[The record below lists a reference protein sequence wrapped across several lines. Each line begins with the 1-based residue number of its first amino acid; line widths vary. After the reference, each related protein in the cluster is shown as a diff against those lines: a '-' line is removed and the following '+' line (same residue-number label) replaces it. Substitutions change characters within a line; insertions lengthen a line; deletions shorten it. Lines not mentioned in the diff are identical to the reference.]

1 MKFHIILIALLF
13 SAVNARSQSGNST
26 KENAGKLWYQNPFN
40 KKKNFSI
47 KLDKAYKLVD
57 KLNPTEIVVAVI
69 DGGTDPHHPDLQANM
84 WHNPKEIPFNNVD
97 DDNNGYTDDTV
108 GWNFIG
114 GKDGQ
119 MVGCDNLE
127 IVRLVREQ
135 SREFEGFKAE
145 GNPDKQMVAKYE
157 NFLKM
162 KKDVDENKE
171 KYTKQ
176 LDRVKPI
183 LDTMEGIMKN
193 MGTTTPTEAQVQ
205 AYEPKTLMESIIM
218 GILKQNQGMTF
229 GDLYKGLNEQVKQIE
244 VRANCQYN
252 IDYDPRSIVGDDYK
266 NANEKL
272 YGNNS
277 VAGPDAFHGTHV
289 AGIIAA
295 VRGNGIGVEG
305 VASKAKIMVVR
316 VVPDGDE
323 RDKDVANG
331 IRYAV
336 DNGAKIIN
344 MSFGKGYSYNKQV
357 VNDAVEYAAKKGV
370 LLVHAAGNSNNDN
383 DAIGNYPNDS
393 LPGGRFAE
401 TWIEVGASQQQSKH
415 LATDFSNYGK
425 NNVDLFAPGYEIFS
439 TTPNNG
445 YENANGTSMASPVV
459 AGVAALVWS
468 CYPNLTAVQVK
479 DILMKSATR
488 HKGKVVLP
496 GTEQKVKFSELSVS
510 GGVVNAENAL
520 KMAASIK

>member
-1 MKFHIILIALLF
+1 MKLYISLFALLF
-13 SAVNARSQSGNST
+13 LAGKALSQSPSMSKIT
-26 KENAGKLWYQNPFN
+26 ASKLWYQQAFN

-47 KLDKAYKLVD
+47 KLDKAYQLVE

-84 WHNPKEIPFNNVD
+84 WHNPKEIPFNNLD

-135 SREFEGFKAE
+135 AKEFEGFKAE
-145 GNPDKQMVAKYE
+145 GNPDKRMVARYE
-157 NFLKM
+157 NYLKM
-162 KKDVDENKE
+162 RQDVEDNKE

-176 LDRVKPI
+176 LERMRPI
-183 LDTMEGIMKN
+183 LDTMENIMQN
-193 MGTTTPTEAQVQ
+193 MGTNNPSDAQVQ
-205 AYEPKTLMESIIM
+205 AYEPKTLMETIIIGLLNKENM
-218 GILKQNQGMTF
+218 SF
-229 GDLYKGLNEQVKQIE
+229 SDLMKGLREQLKQIE

-252 IDYDPRSIVGDDYK
+252 ISYDPRTIVGDDYS
-266 NANEKL
+266 NANEKF

-295 VRGNGIGVEG
+295 VRGNGVGVEG
-305 VASKAKIMVVR
+305 VASKARIMSVR

-357 VNDAVEYAAKKGV
+357 VNEAVEYASKKGV
-370 LLVHAAGNSNNDN
+370 LLVHAAGNSSNDN
-383 DAIGNYPNDS
+383 DVIGNYPNDS
-393 LPGGRFAE
+393 LTNGRFAE
-401 TWIEVGASQQQSKH
+401 TWIEVGASQQISKA
-415 LATDFSNYGK
+415 LATDFSNFGK
-425 NNVDLFAPGYEIFS
+425 NNVDLFAPGYEIYS

-468 CYPNLTAVQVK
+468 CYPSLTAVQVK
-479 DILMKSATR
+479 DILMKSAT
-488 HKGKVVLP
+488 KYNGKVILP
-496 GTEQKVKFSELSVS
+496 GTESDKIKFSELSIS
-510 GGVVNAENAL
+510 GSVVNAEKAL
-520 KMAASIK
+520 EMAAQIK

>member
-1 MKFHIILIALLF
+1 MKFYISFLALLF
-13 SAVNARSQSGNST
+13 TAGTALSQSAST
-26 KENAGKLWYQNPFN
+26 NENASSKLWYQQAFN

-47 KLDKAYKLVD
+47 KLDKAYKLVEN
-57 KLNPTEIVVAVI
+57 LNPTEIVVAVI

-84 WHNPKEIPFNNVD
+84 WHNRKEIPFNNLD

-127 IVRLVREQ
+127 IVRLVRDQ
-135 SREFEGFKAE
+135 AREFEGFKAE
-145 GNPDKQMVAKYE
+145 DNPDKRMVARYE
-157 NFLKM
+157 NYLKM
-162 KKDVDENKE
+162 KQDVEENRE
-171 KYTKQ
+171 KFTKQ
-176 LDRVKPI
+176 LERVKPF
-183 LDTMEGIMKN
+183 LDTIQRIVNKI
-193 MGTTTPTEAQVQ
+193 GTDNPTEAQVN
-205 AYEPKTLMESIIM
+205 AYEPKTFMESLIFGLM
-218 GILKQNQGMTF
+218 KQNGMTF
-229 GDLYKGLNEQVKQIE
+229 NDLIKGLKEQIKQVE

-252 IDYDPRSIVGDDYK
+252 IDYDPRSIVGDNYS
-266 NANEKL
+266 NANERF
-272 YGNNS
+272 YGNNN

-305 VASKAKIMVVR
+305 VASKARIMVVR

-357 VNDAVEYAAKKGV
+357 VNEAVEYAVGKGV

-383 DAIGNYPNDS
+383 DAIANYPNDS
-393 LPGGRFAE
+393 LGAGRFAA
-401 TWIEVGASQQQSKH
+401 TWIEVGASQQNSKE
-415 LATDFSNYGK
+415 LPTDFSNYGK
-425 NNVDLFAPGYEIFS
+425 NNVDLFAPGYEIYS

-479 DILMKSATR
+479 DVLMKSVTK
-488 HKGKVVLP
+488 HKGKVILP
-496 GTEQKVKFSELSVS
+496 GTKSDKVKFSELSIS
-510 GGVVNAENAL
+510 GGVVNAEKAL
-520 KMAASIK
+520 KMAAEIK

>member
-1 MKFHIILIALLF
+1 MIKYTASLALLIGASSLF
-13 SAVNARSQSGNST
+13 AQSG
-26 KENAGKLWYQNPFN
+26 KEQKKSNNALWYQQAFN
-40 KKKNFSI
+40 KKKNVGI
-47 KLDKAYKLVD
+47 KLDKAYGIANT
-57 KLNPTEIVVAVI
+57 LNPKEIIVAVI
-69 DGGTDPHHPDLQANM
+69 DGGTDPHHPDLQANI
-84 WHNPKEIPFNNVD
+84 WHNPREIAFNNVD

-114 GKDGQ
+114 GKDGK

-135 SREFEGFKAE
+135 GKTFEGFKAD
-145 GNPDKQMVAKYE
+145 GVTDKSLLAKYE
-157 NFLKM
+157 NYLKM
-162 KKDVDENKE
+162 KEDVTGNRE
-171 KYTKQ
+171 KYAKQ
-176 LDRVKPI
+176 LERIVP
-183 LDTMEGIMKN
+183 LVDTMTSMLGR
-193 MGTTTPTEAQVQ
+193 MGTENPTAEQVK
-205 AYEPKTLMESIIM
+205 AFEPKSMSEMIIIGVLSKNSGMSM
-218 GILKQNQGMTF
+218 GE
-229 GDLYKGLNEQVKQIE
+229 LYKALKEQVKQIE

-252 IDYDPRSIVGDDYK
+252 LDYDPRSLVGDDY
-266 NANEKL
+266 NNVGERL

-295 VRGNGIGVEG
+295 VRGNGIGVDG

-344 MSFGKGYSYNKQV
+344 MSFGKGFSPNKAA

-370 LLVHAAGNSNNDN
+370 LLVHAAGNSNDDN
-383 DAIGNYPNDS
+383 DAIANYPNDS
-393 LPGGRFAE
+393 LGGSKFAE
-401 TWIEVGASQQQSKH
+401 TWIEVGASQQQNKH
-415 LATDFSNYGK
+415 LATDFSNYGQ
-425 NNVDLFAPGYEIFS
+425 NNVDLFAPGYQIYS
-439 TTPNNG
+439 TAPNGG
-445 YENANGTSMASPVV
+445 YENANGTSMAAPVV

-479 DILMKSATR
+479 QILMNSVTKHT
-488 HKGKVVLP
+488 GKVILP
-496 GTEQKVKFSELSVS
+496 GTTDKVKFTELSVS
-510 GGVVNAENAL
+510 GGVVNAEKAL
-520 KMAASIK
+520 KMAATIQ

>member
-1 MKFHIILIALLF
+1 MKFYITLFALLF
-13 SAVNARSQSGNST
+13 TAGSALSQSASS
-26 KENAGKLWYQNPFN
+26 KKNAASKLWYQQAFN

-47 KLDKAYKLVD
+47 NLDKAYKLVE

-69 DGGTDPHHPDLQANM
+69 DGGTDPQHPDLKANL
-84 WHNPKEIPFNNVD
+84 WHNPKEIPFNNLD

-135 SREFEGFKAE
+135 SKEFEGFKAE
-145 GNPDKQMVAKYE
+145 GNPDKQMVARYE
-157 NFLKM
+157 NYLKM
-162 KKDVDENKE
+162 KQDVEENRE
-171 KYTKQ
+171 KYSKMLERQ
-176 LDRVKPI
+176 RPI
-183 LDTMEGIMKN
+183 LDSMQAILDH
-193 MGTTTPTEAQVQ
+193 MGTNNPTQAQIDS
-205 AYEPKTLMESIIM
+205 YEPKSIMESLIL
-218 GILKQNQGMTF
+218 GIVKQNNMTF
-229 GDLYKGLNEQVKQIE
+229 ADLMKALNEQIKQIE

-252 IDYDPRSIVGDDYK
+252 LDYDPRTIVGDNYN
-266 NANEKL
+266 NANEKF
-272 YGNNS
+272 YGNNN

-357 VNDAVEYAAKKGV
+357 VNEAVEYASKKGV

-383 DAIGNYPNDS
+383 DVIGNYPNDS
-393 LPGGRFAE
+393 LSGGRFAE
-401 TWIEVGASQQQSKH
+401 TWIEVGASQQESKH

-425 NNVDLFAPGYEIFS
+425 NNVDLFAPGYQIYS

-445 YENANGTSMASPVV
+445 YEDANGTSMASPVT

-468 CYPNLTAVQVK
+468 CYPNLSAVQVK
-479 DILMKSATR
+479 DVLMKSVTR
-488 HKGKVVLP
+488 YNGTVVLP
-496 GTEQKVKFSELSVS
+496 GTEKDKVKFSELSVS
-510 GGVVNAENAL
+510 GGVVNAEKAL
-520 KMAASIK
+520 KMAAKIK

>member
-1 MKFHIILIALLF
+1 MKFYITLFALLF
-13 SAVNARSQSGNST
+13 TAGNALSQSAKT
-26 KENAGKLWYQNPFN
+26 QENATSNLWYQKPFN

-47 KLDKAYKLVD
+47 RLDKAYKLVE

-84 WHNPKEIPFNNVD
+84 WHNPKEIPFNNLD

-135 SREFEGFKAE
+135 SREFEGFKVK
-145 GNPDKQMVAKYE
+145 GNPDKRMVERYG
-157 NFLKM
+157 NYLKM
-162 KKDVDENKE
+162 KQDVEKNRE
-171 KYTKQ
+171 KYTKM
-176 LDRVKPI
+176 LELNRPI
-183 LDTMEGIMKN
+183 LDTLQAILKN
-193 MGTTTPTEAQVQ
+193 IGTENPTEAQVN
-205 AYEPKTLMESIIM
+205 AYEPKTMMESKIF
-218 GILKQNQGMTF
+218 GFLKQKGMTLTEF
-229 GDLYKGLNEQVKQIE
+229 IKAIKDHVKQIE

-252 IDYDPRSIVGDDYK
+252 IDYDPRSIVGDDYN
-266 NANEKL
+266 NANEKF
-272 YGNNS
+272 YGNNN

-357 VNDAVEYAAKKGV
+357 VNEAVEYAAKKGV

-383 DAIGNYPNDS
+383 DVIGNYPNDS
-393 LPGGRFAE
+393 LSGGRFAE
-401 TWIEVGASQQQSKH
+401 TWIEVGASQQKSKI
-415 LATDFSNYGK
+415 LPTDFSNYGK
-425 NNVDLFAPGYEIFS
+425 NNVDLFAPGYEIYS

-479 DILMKSATR
+479 NVLMKSVTPY
-488 HKGKVVLP
+488 KGKVILP
-496 GTEQKVKFSELSVS
+496 GTESDKVKFSDLSIS
-510 GGVVNAENAL
+510 GGVVNAEKAL
-520 KMAASIK
+520 KMAAEIK

>member
-1 MKFHIILIALLF
+1 MKFYISLFILLSTAGTALCQ
-13 SAVNARSQSGNST
+13 SASK
-26 KENAGKLWYQNPFN
+26 KENASSKLWYQQAFN

-84 WHNPKEIPFNNVD
+84 WHNPKEIPFNNLD
-97 DDNNGYTDDTV
+97 EDNNGYTDDTV

-114 GKDGQ
+114 GKDGK

-135 SREFEGFKAE
+135 AKEFEGFKAE
-145 GNPDKQMVAKYE
+145 GNPDKRMVARYE
-157 NFLKM
+157 NYLKM
-162 KKDVDENKE
+162 RQDVEDNKE
-171 KYTKQ
+171 KYFKQ
-176 LDRVKPI
+176 LERIKPI
-183 LDTMEGIMKN
+183 LDTMENILKN
-193 MGTTTPTEAQVQ
+193 MGTDNPTDAQVQ
-205 AYEPKTLMESIIM
+205 AYEPKGLMETIIL
-218 GILKQNQGMTF
+218 GLLKKNNMSF
-229 GDLYKGLNEQVKQIE
+229 SDLMKGLNEQVKQIE

-252 IDYDPRSIVGDDYK
+252 LDYDPRSIVGDDYG
-266 NANEKL
+266 NANERF

-357 VNDAVEYAAKKGV
+357 VNEAVEYASKKGV
-370 LLVHAAGNSNNDN
+370 LLVHAAGNSSNDN
-383 DAIGNYPNDS
+383 DAIANYPNDS
-393 LPGGRFAE
+393 LVGGRFAE
-401 TWIEVGASQQQSKH
+401 TWIEVGASRQASKE
-415 LATDFSNYGK
+415 LPTDFSNYGK
-425 NNVDLFAPGYEIFS
+425 QNVDLFAPGYEIYS

-479 DILMKSATR
+479 DVLMKSVTKY
-488 HKGKVVLP
+488 KGKVVLP
-496 GTEQKVKFSELSVS
+496 GTESDKVKFSDLSIS
-510 GGVVNAENAL
+510 GGVVNAEMAL
-520 KMAASIK
+520 KLAAEIK

>member
-1 MKFHIILIALLF
+1 MKFHIILFALLV
-13 SAVNARSQSGNST
+13 SAGTSWSQSSNAQTEKSGN
-26 KENAGKLWYQNPFN
+26 LWYQKAFN

-57 KLNPTEIVVAVI
+57 KLNPAEIVVAVI
-69 DGGTDPHHPDLQANM
+69 DGGTDPHHPDLKANI
-84 WHNPKEIPFNNVD
+84 WHNPKEIPFNNLD

-114 GKDGQ
+114 GKDGK

-135 SREFEGFKAE
+135 GKEFEGFNASE
-145 GNPDKQMVAKYE
+145 NPDKQKLARYE
-157 NFLKM
+157 NYLKM
-162 KKDVDENKE
+162 KTDVEENRN

-176 LDRVKPI
+176 LERFRPI
-183 LDTMEGIMKN
+183 LDTMEGIMQN
-193 MGTTTPTEAQVQ
+193 MGTNNPSAEQVA

-218 GILKQNQGMTF
+218 GILKQNSAMSF
-229 GDLYKGLNEQVKQIE
+229 SDLHKGLVEQVKQIE

-252 IDYDPRSIVGDDYK
+252 PDYDPRSIVGDDYS
-266 NANEKL
+266 NATEKF

-331 IRYAV
+331 IRYAA

-393 LPGGRFAE
+393 LSGGRFAE
-401 TWIEVGASQQQSKH
+401 TWIEVGASQQQQKH

-425 NNVDLFAPGYEIFS
+425 NNVDLFAPGYEIYS
-439 TTPNNG
+439 TAPNNG

-468 CYPNLTAVQVK
+468 CYPNLTAAQVK
-479 DILMKSATR
+479 KILMESVTKHS
-488 HKGKVVLP
+488 GKVVLP
-496 GTEQKVKFSELSVS
+496 GTTDKVKFSELSVS

-520 KMAASIK
+520 KMAAKVK

>member
-1 MKFHIILIALLF
+1 MKFHILLFALLF
-13 SAVNARSQSGNST
+13 SAGSGFSQSTGK
-26 KENAGKLWYQNPFN
+26 KEKNATNLWYQKPFN

-47 KLDKAYKLVD
+47 RLDKAYKLVETL
-57 KLNPTEIVVAVI
+57 KPTEIVVAVI

-84 WHNPKEIPFNNVD
+84 WHNPKEIPFNNLD

-135 SREFEGFKAE
+135 SKEFEGFKAE
-145 GNPDKQMVAKYE
+145 GNPDKQLVARYE
-157 NFLKM
+157 NYLKM
-162 KKDVDENKE
+162 KQDVDENRE
-171 KYTKQ
+171 KFTKQ
-176 LDRVKPI
+176 LDRIKPI
-183 LDTMEGIMKN
+183 LDTMQAILNN
-193 MGTTTPTEAQVQ
+193 MGTENPTEAQVNV
-205 AYEPKTLMESIIM
+205 YEPKTLMESIIM
-218 GILKQNQGMTF
+218 GILKQNKGMTF
-229 GDLYKGLNEQVKQIE
+229 GDLYKAIKDQVKQIE

-252 IDYDPRSIVGDDYK
+252 LDYDPRSIVGDDYK
-266 NANEKL
+266 NAGERL
-272 YGNNS
+272 YGNNN

-295 VRGNGIGVEG
+295 VRGNGIGIEG
-305 VASKAKIMVVR
+305 VASKARIMVVR

-344 MSFGKGYSYNKQV
+344 MSFGKGYSYNKSA
-357 VNDAVEYAAKKGV
+357 VNDAVEYAVKKGV
-370 LLVHAAGNSNNDN
+370 LLVHAAGNSSNDN

-425 NNVDLFAPGYEIFS
+425 YNVDLFAPGYQIYS

-468 CYPNLTAVQVK
+468 CYPNLTAVQIK
-479 DILMKSATR
+479 DVLMKSVTR
-488 HKGKVVLP
+488 HTGKVILP
-496 GTEQKVKFSELSVS
+496 GTKEKVKFTELSIS
-510 GGVVNAENAL
+510 GGVVNAEQAL
-520 KMAASIK
+520 KMAAKLQ

>member
-1 MKFHIILIALLF
+1 MSF
-13 SAVNARSQSGNST
+13 SY
-26 KENAGKLWYQNPFN
+26 L
-40 KKKNFSI
+40 
-47 KLDKAYKLVD
+47 
-57 KLNPTEIVVAVI
+57 
-69 DGGTDPHHPDLQANM
+69 H
-84 WHNPKEIPFNNVD
+84 
-97 DDNNGYTDDTV
+97 
-108 GWNFIG
+108 
-114 GKDGQ
+114 
-119 MVGCDNLE
+119 
-127 IVRLVREQ
+127 
-135 SREFEGFKAE
+135 
-145 GNPDKQMVAKYE
+145 
-157 NFLKM
+157 
-162 KKDVDENKE
+162 
-171 KYTKQ
+171 
-176 LDRVKPI
+176 
-183 LDTMEGIMKN
+183 
-193 MGTTTPTEAQVQ
+193 
-205 AYEPKTLMESIIM
+205 
-218 GILKQNQGMTF
+218 
-229 GDLYKGLNEQVKQIE
+229 KGLVEQVKQIE

-252 IDYDPRSIVGDDYK
+252 PDYDPRSIVGDDYS
-266 NANEKL
+266 NATEKF

-331 IRYAV
+331 IRYAA

-393 LPGGRFAE
+393 LSGGRFAE
-401 TWIEVGASQQQSKH
+401 TWIEVGASQQQQKH

-425 NNVDLFAPGYEIFS
+425 NNVDLFAPGYEIYS
-439 TTPNNG
+439 TAPNNG

-468 CYPNLTAVQVK
+468 CYPNLTAAQVK
-479 DILMKSATR
+479 KILMESVTKHS
-488 HKGKVVLP
+488 GKVVLP
-496 GTEQKVKFSELSVS
+496 GTTDKVKFSELSVS

-520 KMAASIK
+520 KMAAKVK

>member
-1 MKFHIILIALLF
+1 MKFYITLFALLF
-13 SAVNARSQSGNST
+13 TAGNALSQSAKT
-26 KENAGKLWYQNPFN
+26 QENATSNLWYQKPFN

-47 KLDKAYKLVD
+47 RLDKAYKLVE

-84 WHNPKEIPFNNVD
+84 WHNPKEIPFNNLD

-135 SREFEGFKAE
+135 SREFEGFKVK
-145 GNPDKQMVAKYE
+145 GNPDKRMVERYG
-157 NFLKM
+157 NYLKM
-162 KKDVDENKE
+162 KQDVEKNRE
-171 KYTKQ
+171 KYTKM
-176 LDRVKPI
+176 LELNRPI
-183 LDTMEGIMKN
+183 LDTLQAILKN
-193 MGTTTPTEAQVQ
+193 IGTENPTEAQVN
-205 AYEPKTLMESIIM
+205 AYEPKTMMESKIF
-218 GILKQNQGMTF
+218 GFLKQKGMTLTELIKAIK
-229 GDLYKGLNEQVKQIE
+229 DQVKQIE
-244 VRANCQYN
+244 VRVNCQYN
-252 IDYDPRSIVGDDYK
+252 IDYDPRSIVGDDYN
-266 NANEKL
+266 NANEKF
-272 YGNNS
+272 YGNNN

-357 VNDAVEYAAKKGV
+357 VNEAVEYAAKKGV

-383 DAIGNYPNDS
+383 DVIGNYPNDS
-393 LPGGRFAE
+393 LSGGRFAE
-401 TWIEVGASQQQSKH
+401 TWIEVGASQQKSKI
-415 LATDFSNYGK
+415 LPTDFSNYGK
-425 NNVDLFAPGYEIFS
+425 NNVDLFAPGYEIYS

-479 DILMKSATR
+479 NILMKSVTPY
-488 HKGKVVLP
+488 KGKVTLP
-496 GTEQKVKFSELSVS
+496 GTESDKVKFSDLSIS
-510 GGVVNAENAL
+510 GGVVNAEKAL
-520 KMAASIK
+520 KMAAEIK

>member
-1 MKFHIILIALLF
+1 MALLF
-13 SAVNARSQSGNST
+13 AAGSASSQSTGNKAANSP
-26 KENAGKLWYQNPFN
+26 NLWYQKPFN

-47 KLDKAYKLVD
+47 KLDKAYKLVES
-57 KLNPTEIVVAVI
+57 LNPTEIVVAVI
-69 DGGTDPHHPDLQANM
+69 DGGTDPHHPDLQANI
-84 WHNPKEIPFNNVD
+84 WHNPKEIPFNNID

-135 SREFEGFKAE
+135 SKEFDGFNPEASTDNAKAARYQ
-145 GNPDKQMVAKYE
+145 NYM
-157 NFLKM
+157 KM
-162 KKDVDENKE
+162 KQDVDDNKQ

-176 LDRVKPI
+176 LERIKPI
-183 LDTMEGIMKN
+183 LDTMQAIMKN
-193 MGTTTPTEAQVQ
+193 MGTENPSEAQVK

-218 GILKQNQGMTF
+218 GILKQNKGMSF
-229 GDLYKGLNEQVKQIE
+229 GDLYKGISEQVKQIE

-252 IDYDPRSIVGDDYK
+252 LDYDPRSIVGDDYS
-266 NANEKL
+266 NANERF
-272 YGNNS
+272 YGNNN

-295 VRGNGIGVEG
+295 VRGNGVGVEG

-344 MSFGKGYSYNKQV
+344 MSFGKGYSYNKTV
-357 VNDAVEYAAKKGV
+357 VNDAVEYAVKKGV
-370 LLVHAAGNSNNDN
+370 LLVHAAGNSSNDN

-393 LPGGRFAE
+393 LSGGRFAE
-401 TWIEVGASQQQSKH
+401 TWVEVGASQQQRKH

-425 NNVDLFAPGYEIFS
+425 NNVDLFAPGYQIHS

-445 YENANGTSMASPVV
+445 YEDANGTSMASPVV

-468 CYPNLTAVQVK
+468 CYPSLTAVQVK
-479 DILMKSATR
+479 DVLMKSVTP
-488 HKGKVVLP
+488 HSGKVILP
-496 GTEQKVKFSELSVS
+496 GTKEKVKFSELSVS
-510 GGVVNAENAL
+510 GGVVNAEQAL
-520 KMAASIK
+520 KMAAKLK

>member
-1 MKFHIILIALLF
+1 MKFYITLFALLF
-13 SAVNARSQSGNST
+13 TAGSALSQSAKTQETATN
-26 KENAGKLWYQNPFN
+26 NLWYQKPFN

-47 KLDKAYKLVD
+47 KLDKAYKLVE

-84 WHNPKEIPFNNVD
+84 WHNPKEIPFNNLD

-135 SREFEGFKAE
+135 SREFEGFKVE
-145 GNPDKQMVAKYE
+145 GNPDKRMVERYG
-157 NFLKM
+157 NYLKM
-162 KKDVDENKE
+162 KQDVEENRE
-171 KYTKQ
+171 KYTKM
-176 LDRVKPI
+176 LERNRPI
-183 LDTMEGIMKN
+183 LDTLQAILNN
-193 MGTTTPTEAQVQ
+193 MGTENPTEDQIN
-205 AYEPKTLMESIIM
+205 AYEPKTMMESIIF
-218 GILKQNQGMTF
+218 GLLKQNGMTLTELIKAIK
-229 GDLYKGLNEQVKQIE
+229 DQVKQIE

-252 IDYDPRSIVGDDYK
+252 VDYDPRSIVGDDYS
-266 NANEKL
+266 NPNEKF
-272 YGNNS
+272 YGNNN

-357 VNDAVEYAAKKGV
+357 VNEAVEYASKKGV

-383 DAIGNYPNDS
+383 DVIGNYPNDS
-393 LPGGRFAE
+393 LAGGRFAE
-401 TWIEVGASQQQSKH
+401 TWIEVGASQQNSKT
-415 LATDFSNYGK
+415 LPTDFSNYGK
-425 NNVDLFAPGYEIFS
+425 NNVDLFAPGYEIYS

-468 CYPNLTAVQVK
+468 CYPNLTAIQVK
-479 DILMKSATR
+479 DILMKSVTPY
-488 HKGKVVLP
+488 KGKVILP
-496 GTEQKVKFSELSVS
+496 GTESDKVKFSDLSIS
-510 GGVVNAENAL
+510 GGVVNAEKAL
-520 KMAASIK
+520 KLAAGIK

>member
-1 MKFHIILIALLF
+1 MKFHILLF
-13 SAVNARSQSGNST
+13 AMLISAGSAWSQSAQSKNENSD
-26 KENAGKLWYQNPFN
+26 NLWYQKPFN

-47 KLDKAYKLVD
+47 KLDKAYKQVE

-69 DGGTDPHHPDLQANM
+69 DGGTDPHHPDLKANI
-84 WHNPKEIPFNNVD
+84 WHNPKEIPFNNLD

-135 SREFEGFKAE
+135 SKIFEGFTPE
-145 GNPDKQMVAKYE
+145 GNTDKQMVARYE
-157 NFLKM
+157 NYLKM
-162 KKDVDENKE
+162 RKDVETNRE
-171 KYTKQ
+171 RFTKQ
-176 LDRVKPI
+176 LDQNRPI
-183 LDTMEGIMKN
+183 LDTIQSILNN
-193 MGTTTPTEAQVQ
+193 MGTDNPTEAQVN
-205 AYEPKTLMESIIM
+205 AYEPRTLMESIIL
-218 GILKQNQGMTF
+218 GLLKRNQGMTF
-229 GDLYKGLNEQVKQIE
+229 GDLNKALKEQLKQIE

-252 IDYDPRSIVGDDYK
+252 LDYDPRSIVGDDYS
-266 NANEKL
+266 NAGEKF
-272 YGNNS
+272 YGNNNVS
-277 VAGPDAFHGTHV
+277 GPDAFHGTHV

-357 VNDAVEYAAKKGV
+357 VNEAVEYAAKKGV
-370 LLVHAAGNSNNDN
+370 LLVHAAGNSSNDN

-393 LPGGRFAE
+393 LTAGRFAE

-425 NNVDLFAPGYEIFS
+425 NNVDLFAPGYEIYS
-439 TTPNNG
+439 TAPNNG

-468 CYPNLTAVQVK
+468 CYPNLTAVQLK
-479 DILMKSATR
+479 NILMSSVTT
-488 HKGKVVLP
+488 HKGKVILP
-496 GTEQKVKFSELSVS
+496 GTEDKVKFSELSVS
-510 GGVVNAENAL
+510 GGVVNAEKAL
-520 KMAASIK
+520 KMAAKVR